1 MQRES
6 LLRQII
12 WDYNI
17 PVEDIDAVLRGRM
30 ETAGHLTRSDIFRR
44 ILESY
49 PWFTVLEIF
58 TPEEIKALLNKDVIK
73 KLRSPSLKKKYEFI
87 SRRLQ
92 EVILSAG

>member
-1 MQRES
+1 MQRET
-6 LLRQII
+6 LLRQIT

-17 PVEDIDAVLRGRM
+17 PVKDIDAVLRGRIDS
-30 ETAGHLTRSDIFRR
+30 AGHLTRSDIFRR

-58 TPEEIKALLNKDVIK
+58 TPGEIKILLNKDVIE
-73 KLRSPSLKKKYEFI
+73 KLRSPSLRKKYEFI

-92 EVILSAG
+92 EVIPSAG

>member
-12 WDYNI
+12 WDYDI
-17 PVEDIDAVLRGRM
+17 PAEDIDAVLRGRK
-30 ETAGHLTRSDIFRR
+30 ETAGHLTKGDIFRR

-58 TPEEIKALLNKDVIK
+58 TPEEIRILLDKDVIK
-73 KLRSPSLKKKYEFI
+73 KMRSPSLKKKYEFI

-92 EVILSAG
+92 EVILFPG